1 MTVHRHEF
9 EKERRHSM
17 RLLKIGLLVGSL
29 LASLVATQVHAEP
42 VTLNF
47 WVAWDPQQADAIA
60 ATKQIASFQQS
71 HPNIKISV
79 QNIAFGALHDK
90 LITSIAGGD
99 APDVSWGLIEWLGE
113 LNRMNA
119 LADLTP
125 YAAHWPDRT
134 SIYPNALAALTIDG
148 KLMALPHYLG
158 IRGLLYHEDMLKKA
172 GIDTPPK
179 TWDELV
185 SDSQKIHKAT
195 GKYGFGIAGTGVRAP
210 QELLMYLAQSN
221 AMVARRMSDGKYR
234 NTWNDDPK
242 ELANA
247 TQVFAFYKNLLDKQ
261 AIAPEA
267 SGWGFEEEDTNFS
280 LGQYAMVVDGS
291 WMKNRAEQNPE
302 QMKDVKI
309 VAPPYSQKAAT
320 FLEIN
325 PLYVYKG
332 KHQQEAWEFASFMLS
347 KDYQQAVH
355 VDRSPRQ
362 DVVSQTKWGRDFTV
376 LAPTGMGF
384 PPVALGP
391 ITRAMEESIGRV
403 LLKKEDPQA
412 VAQWLGKAINKALR
426 QSGELSGS

>member
-1 MTVHRHEF
+1 
-9 EKERRHSM
+9 M
-17 RLLKIGLLVGSL
+17 RLLKIGLLLGSL
-29 LASLVATQVHAEP
+29 LASLVAVPAHADP

-60 ATKQIASFQQS
+60 ATRQIASFEQS
-71 HPNIKISV
+71 HPGIKIDI

-99 APDVSWGLIEWLGE
+99 APDISWGLIEWLGE

-125 YAAHWPDRT
+125 YAARWPDRAQ
-134 SIYPNALAALTIDG
+134 IYPNALGAVTIDG

-172 GIDTPPK
+172 GIDAPPK
-179 TWDELV
+179 TWDELL
-185 SDSQKIHKAT
+185 SDSQKIRKAT

-221 AMVARRMSDGKYR
+221 AMLAKRMSDGKYR
-234 NTWNDDPK
+234 NTWGDDPK

-247 TQVFAFYKNLLDKQ
+247 TQVFAFYKNLADRQ
-261 AIAPEA
+261 VIAPEA
-267 SGWGFEEEDTNFS
+267 SSWGYEEEDTNFS
-280 LGQYAMVVDGS
+280 LGQYAMVVDGA
-291 WMKNRAEQNPE
+291 WMESRAQQNPE

-309 VAPPYSQKAAT
+309 VAPPYSQKPAT

-325 PLYVYKG
+325 PFFVYKG
-332 KHQQEAWEFASFMLS
+332 KHQQEAWEFASFMLG
-347 KDYQQAVH
+347 KEFQTAVH
-355 VDRSPRQ
+355 PGNSPRQ
-362 DVVSQTKWGRDFTV
+362 DVTSQTKWGRDFTV
-376 LAPTGMGF
+376 LAPTGVGF
-384 PPVALGP
+384 PPVALGS

-426 QSGELSGS
+426 QSGELSGN